1 MTRRL
6 MVAGIAVAASVALAP
21 AAHAA
26 QKNTI
31 TIKGGA
37 VFKAGKFL
45 KLDLRFTPA
54 DVTVKSGATVK
65 VLNKGDDPEPHTV
78 SFVKKKFLP
87 KGFDFAALGPLMAAH
102 QVDPNNE
109 EAPPSVLKVDN
120 NAPAADQ
127 NAPLNVDSLG
137 DDKQAGDSEF
147 IPPKTNI
154 TFKVTAK
161 KGSVLP
167 YYCAVHPWM
176 QGKITVR

>member
-31 TIKGGA
+31 TIKGGT
-37 VFKAGKFL
+37 VFKAGKFV
-45 KLDLRFTPA
+45 KDAVHFAPA
-54 DVTVKSGATVK
+54 NLTVKSGATVK
-65 VLNKGDDPEPHTV
+65 VVNKGQNPEPHTV

-87 KGFDFAALGPLMAAH
+87 KSFEFPAAAPLLVAH
-102 QVDPNNE
+102 QVDPNDE
-109 EAPPSVLKVDN
+109 EAPPGVFKVDN
-120 NAPAADQ
+120 NAAAADQ
-127 NAPLNVDSLG
+127 NAPLNVDTLG

-147 IPPKTNI
+147 IPPRTNI
-154 TFKVTAK
+154 SFKVTAK
-161 KGSVLP
+161 KGAVLP

-176 QGKITVR
+176 QAKITVK